1 MCYVK
6 VKSSAIAEVVAPIA
20 QATVA
25 PVKDVTMAALASTES
40 WLANNLNEDWFQGQ
54 QQQQQN
60 TPDATSSPLEYD
72 IQETNASVPRI
83 NGDWMNW
90 LETISSFPADTTTMA
105 PPMEM
110 GTVVSPTMTET
121 TAVRSPEYNTLAA
134 PPTAMYIPAMAP
146 VNLRKRTSRSDSLD
160 SDGNVRRTKNT
171 DAARKSRA
179 RKAALI
185 DSLESKSDMLEND
198 KARLATRIA
207 VLENNERSFAQREVD
222 LKQRVAFLEEQ
233 LTQSHRALLSQ
244 NGL

>member
-20 QATVA
+20 QPTAA
-25 PVKDVTMAALASTES
+25 PVKDVAMAALASTES

-54 QQQQQN
+54 QQQQH
-60 TPDATSSPLEYD
+60 TPDAASSPLEYD

-121 TAVRSPEYNTLAA
+121 TVVRSPEYNALSA
-134 PPTAMYIPAMAP
+134 PATAMYIPAIAP
-146 VNLRKRTSRSDSLD
+146 INPRKRTSRSNSLD